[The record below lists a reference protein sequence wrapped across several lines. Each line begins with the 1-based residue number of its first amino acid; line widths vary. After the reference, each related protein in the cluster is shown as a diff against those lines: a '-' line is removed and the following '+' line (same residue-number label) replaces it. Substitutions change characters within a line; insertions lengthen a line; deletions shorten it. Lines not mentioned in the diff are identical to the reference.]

1 MSSSLLQDPAME
13 SVIAGFTSVFSRRPS
28 VISRAPGRLEIL
40 GNHTD
45 YNQGTVLSVA
55 VDRVMRIA
63 AAPNPDAPDGMV
75 CRLFDLNSNSSRE
88 FRLDDL
94 DSKKRG
100 DWANYIKGLI
110 VDMNLRGYK
119 VPAFDA
125 VISGG
130 VPLSAGMSS
139 SAALEMGMLKVLDI
153 LADARMGW
161 LEMAKV
167 GQACENN
174 YVGANTGL
182 MDQLSSLKGVKG
194 QLIHS
199 DFRSFEVGNIAMP
212 EGTVF
217 VVANSMVK
225 HNLTN
230 EYNERREACEDAARV
245 LGVPAL
251 RDVTPAMLEAG
262 KDSMSE
268 TSYLRAAHV
277 VGEIRRVAE
286 GAQALADG
294 NLEAFGALMTESH
307 ESSRFNFENS
317 CQEVDVLV
325 EIGRTLHGFLGAR
338 ISGGGFGGITVHLV
352 RKEAADAY
360 MEALGAEFEKRTGIK
375 SQIMICEAFDGACA
389 ECI

>member
-1 MSSSLLQDPAME
+1 MPLVNDPSME
-13 SVIAGFTSVFSRRPS
+13 SVIQGFESVFSRRPTLVS
-28 VISRAPGRLEIL
+28 QAPGRLEIL

-63 AAPNPDAPDGMV
+63 AAPNPDAQDGMV
-75 CRLFDLNSNSSRE
+75 CRLYDLNSKSTRQ

-94 DSKKRG
+94 ESRKRG

-125 VISGG
+125 VLSGG

-139 SAALEMGMLKVLDI
+139 SAALEMGMLKILDR
-153 LADARMGW
+153 LADARIGW
-161 LEMAKV
+161 LEMAKI

-199 DFRSFEVGNIAMP
+199 DFRSFEVGNIPMP

-230 EYNERREACEDAARV
+230 EYNERREACEDAART

-251 RDVTPAMLEAG
+251 RDVTPAMLEAA
-262 KDSMSE
+262 KE
-268 TSYLRAAHV
+268 KLNPNSYRRAAHV
-277 VGEIRRVAE
+277 VGEIRRVKE
-286 GAQALADG
+286 GADALNRGDLA
-294 NLEAFGALMTESH
+294 AFGALMTESH
-307 ESSRFNFENS
+307 ESSRTNFENS
-317 CQEVDVLV
+317 CPEVDMLV
-325 EIGRTLHGFLGAR
+325 EIGRTLPGFLGAR

-352 RKEAADAY
+352 RREAADSY
-360 MEALGAEFEKRTGIK
+360 MEALAAEFEKRSGVK
-375 SQIMICEAFDGACA
+375 SQVMICQAYDGACVEA
-389 ECI
+389 L